1 MNWLV
6 ISPTYNQDFFTCMT
20 VAFKGTL
27 KETSAVQ
34 LERTKMYWK
43 TKKNIAKKPKP
54 NQIHKR
60 TQQISFSNTEM
71 LLLVQL

>member
-6 ISPTYNQDFFTCMT
+6 ISPTYNQDFFTYMT
-20 VAFKGTL
+20 VAFKNTL

-43 TKKNIAKKPKP
+43 TTRKSIPRKDKAQPNTKKDATNY
-54 NQIHKR
+54 
-60 TQQISFSNTEM
+60 FF
-71 LLLVQL
+71 